1 MMVWVETLA
10 GHLITHHGGD
20 AQGHSSSMVRHRHL
34 VGIVKIAGSEGQRA
48 DSSEWKPLKIV
59 RSGREA
65 TLVIN
70 QTALGGGSGPVM
82 PRM

>member
-1 MMVWVETLA
+1 MVWVETLA
-10 GHLITHHGGD
+10 RHLITPRWG
-20 AQGHSSSMVRHRHL
+20 AQGRRGSVVTCRHL
-34 VGIVKIAGSEGQRA
+34 VGILGTAGFEGQRA

-59 RSGREA
+59 RAGREA